1 MAIPKLQSL
10 FSFCLRWLWIMWRC
24 AVRISQLW
32 KGTLRYVSHLC
43 YHLACLLFRYTCFSN
58 CLKMIS
64 FSPPNPQ
71 NDCSKLFSQS
81 PGSAEQAKIESCLS
95 DLVNTSAKFK
105 DLLQVGITDIHQ
117 TSAEWPRPFF
127 PFMATDWV
135 SYLTSYSFTGGP
147 DRVKH
152 NSHKA
157 SGETLDKQL
166 PVHLTQHRGGNG
178 LTALSRNKWEGVK
191 HVALTS
197 PVPRRKSLMITRLM
211 IPGCSSSSLTWSSS
225 WESSRCPICASF

>member
-1 MAIPKLQSL
+1 
-10 FSFCLRWLWIMWRC
+10 MWRC

-58 CLKMIS
+58 CLKMIP
-64 FSPPNPQ
+64 SPPPPHTHRTTAPS
-71 NDCSKLFSQS
+71 CSIRV
-81 PGSAEQAKIESCLS
+81 PA
-95 DLVNTSAKFK
+95 
-105 DLLQVGITDIHQ
+105 LLNKQRLKAVCQ
-117 TSAEWPRPFF
+117 TSSTHLPSLKIYYRLESLIFIRHQLNDPALLFF

-147 DRVKH
+147 DWVKH

-157 SGETLDKQL
+157 SGETLDQQL

-197 PVPRRKSLMITRLM
+197 AVLRRKSLMITRLM
-211 IPGCSSSSLTWSSS
+211 IPGCSSSSLTWSKS
-225 WESSRCPICASF
+225 WESSRCRVCASF